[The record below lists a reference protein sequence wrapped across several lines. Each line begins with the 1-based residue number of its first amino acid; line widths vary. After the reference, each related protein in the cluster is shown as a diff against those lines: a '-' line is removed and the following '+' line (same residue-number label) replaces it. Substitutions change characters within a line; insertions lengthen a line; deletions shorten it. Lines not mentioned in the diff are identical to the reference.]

1 MARCSMTNVDRSDLL
16 TMSKKEENVRLNA
29 LMTHVDSSEVISKL
43 SAMAGIV
50 ENNAVLLTAS
60 RN

>member
-1 MARCSMTNVDRSDLL
+1 
-16 TMSKKEENVRLNA
+16 MSKKDEKVRLNA
-29 LMTHVDSSEVISKL
+29 LMTQVDSSGVMSKL